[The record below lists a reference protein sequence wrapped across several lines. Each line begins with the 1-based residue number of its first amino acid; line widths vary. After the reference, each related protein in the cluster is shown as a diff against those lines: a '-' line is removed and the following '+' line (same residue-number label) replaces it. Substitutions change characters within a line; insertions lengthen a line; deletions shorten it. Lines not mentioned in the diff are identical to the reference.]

1 MIPVMTSEAFS
12 FRLNWDA
19 ICPAP
24 FCMNTRKKDTRIMAN
39 ALNLLSHDTM
49 IAVNPRPPAVL
60 VDMVWLAPLTMI
72 KPAMPQIAPDR
83 AMVRRITLFTLIP
96 AYLAVF
102 SLSPTTAIS
111 YPCLLY
117 FR

>member
-1 MIPVMTSEAFS
+1 MMPVITSEAFS
-12 FRLNWDA
+12 FRLNWEA

-24 FCMNTRKKDTRIMAN
+24 FCMNTRKNDTRTMAN
-39 ALNLLSHDTM
+39 ALNLLSQDTM
-49 IAVNPRPPAVL
+49 MAVNPLPPAVL
-60 VDMVWLAPLTMI
+60 VEMVWLAPLTMM
-72 KPAMPQIAPDR
+72 KPAMPQMAPDR
-83 AMVRRITLFTLIP
+83 AMVRIITFFTLIP

>member
-1 MIPVMTSEAFS
+1 MTSEAFS
-12 FRLNWDA
+12 FRLNWEA

-24 FCMNTRKKDTRIMAN
+24 FCMNTRKNETRIMAN
-39 ALNLLSHDTM
+39 ALNLLSQETM
-49 IAVNPRPPAVL
+49 MAVKPRPPAVL
-60 VDMVWLAPLTMI
+60 VEMVWLAPLTMI
-72 KPAMPQIAPDR
+72 NQAIPQMAPDK
-83 AMVRRITLFTLIP
+83 AMVRRITFFTLIP
-96 AYLAVF
+96 AYRAVF